1 MDEFEIIV
9 EGGRLWGT
17 VAGQGDP
24 VLLLHGGPG
33 LPWTYLE
40 PLMDEL
46 SSGYRVAVY
55 QQRGLPPSTAGAPYD
70 VRAQVADVAA
80 VLDGL
85 GWERALLAGHSWG
98 GHLLLHVLA
107 DFPER
112 VAAALVID
120 TLGGVGDGGEGEF
133 DAELQRR
140 TAPEDVERA
149 ERLDQQAMEG
159 QGTEADLAES
169 LRLFWPAYFAEP
181 AKAPPF
187 PEMAFSVE
195 AYAATLASLRDELPG
210 LAGRLAG
217 VAVPTLF
224 VHGGASP
231 MPVTASTASAE
242 AIGPSATVEVLAGA
256 GHFPW
261 IERPGALRSS
271 LDRLS
276 AATAA

>member
-17 VAGQGDP
+17 VAGQGVP

-40 PLMDEL
+40 PLIDEL

-55 QQRGLPPSTAGAPYD
+55 QQRGLPPSAAGAPYD
-70 VRAQVADVAA
+70 VRAQSADVAA

-112 VAAALVID
+112 IAAALVID
-120 TLGGVGDGGEGEF
+120 TLGGVGDGGEGAF
-133 DAELQRR
+133 GAELQRR

-169 LRLFWPAYFAEP
+169 LRLRPAYSP
-181 AKAPPF
+181 SPPRRRRSRRWHSRWR
-187 PEMAFSVE
+187 PTRRRSRRC
-195 AYAATLASLRDELPG
+195 ATSCRAWPDGWPVR
-210 LAGRLAG
+210 
-217 VAVPTLF
+217 VPTLF